1 MGSVTQAE
9 TAVAAG
15 RATEGQTTETQ
26 TPRRPGMGSAAM
38 LAIVQDGYGSADV
51 LRAAEVDRPAA
62 AAGEVLVRVRAAG
75 VDRGTWHV
83 MAGRPYA
90 VRLALGLRRP
100 RFPVAGMDGAGTV
113 VAVGDGVSGF

>member
-1 MGSVTQAE
+1 MGSITQAE
-9 TAVAAG
+9 TAVAGA
-15 RATEGQTTETQ
+15 EGTNQNTLM
-26 TPRRPGMGSAAM
+26 R
-38 LAIVQDGYGSADV
+38 AIVQDGYGCADV
-51 LRAAEVDRPAA
+51 LRAARVERPVP
-62 AAGEVLVRVRAAG
+62 AAGEVLVRVRAAA

-113 VAVGDGVSGF
+113 VAVGAGVTRFSAGDE